1 MSEHVLGFDQ
11 MVSFEVEGAEA
22 QLQPHRCLELLHTQ
36 CRMRM
41 DVSGCERVAGAG
53 PWRSPEL

>member
-1 MSEHVLGFDQ
+1 MSEHVLSFDQ

-22 QLQPHRCLELLHTQ
+22 QLQPHRCLELLHTR
-36 CRMRM
+36 CRMGM

-53 PWRSPEL
+53 PLEEP